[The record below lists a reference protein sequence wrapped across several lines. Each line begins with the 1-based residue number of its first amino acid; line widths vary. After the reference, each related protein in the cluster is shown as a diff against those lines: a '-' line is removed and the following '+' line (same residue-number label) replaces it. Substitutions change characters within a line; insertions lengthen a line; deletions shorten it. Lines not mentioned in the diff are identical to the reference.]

1 MFIYHNSDF
10 SFQNCKFVANINL
23 AKHLA
28 LLLFPPQN
36 CKKKIQNCKI
46 KLKNLYICT
55 IFNPVAS
62 MLGVSCVFCQNVK
75 LQTVTS

>member
-10 SFQNCKFVANINL
+10 SFQNRKFVANINL

-36 CKKKIQNCKI
+36 CQKKSQNCKI
-46 KLKNLYICT
+46 KLKKLYIYT
-55 IFNPVAS
+55 IFNPV
-62 MLGVSCVFCQNVK
+62 VSVLFAARM
-75 LQTVTS
+75 